1 MSESLG
7 GRSAFT
13 VVKSGDVTVGEVVEQ
28 VHDQL
33 LEDLDVRVLQRLPEQ
48 EARQHVQ
55 EAVAQVLNEVNGKIT
70 GVMRQT
76 VIREVTD
83 EVLGFGPLQPL
94 LDEPEITEVMI
105 NGPNDIYYER
115 AGVLYVSSA
124 RFRDHAHVRRIAD
137 RIVAPVGRRLDESAP
152 MVDARLPDGS
162 RVNIVLSPIAVG
174 GPVITIRKFQHDRFD
189 MDDLIRI
196 GSINEAAAGFLRAA
210 VVSKINAVISG
221 GTGSGKTT
229 MLNALSAFIPEQ
241 ERIVTIEDPKELQ
254 LRQQHV
260 VNLEARP
267 PGISGTGEV
276 TQRDLVKNA
285 LRMRPDRVIVGEVRG
300 AESFDM
306 LQAMNT
312 GHEGSITTVHA
323 NTSRD
328 ALSRIENMV
337 MMAGFDLPARVIREQ
352 MASALHMIVQTNR
365 MVDGSRRVTAIT
377 EVAGMEGEVV
387 SLQDIFVFQQDALG
401 TDQRVEGQLV
411 STGIRPAFADRFQ
424 RFGISELWTSQRSA

>member
-13 VVKSGDVTVGEVVEQ
+13 VVKSGDASVGEVVEQ

-48 EARQHVQ
+48 EALQHVQ

-196 GSINEAAAGFLRAA
+196 GSLNEAAADFCG
-210 VVSKINAVISG
+210 
-221 GTGSGKTT
+221 
-229 MLNALSAFIPEQ
+229 
-241 ERIVTIEDPKELQ
+241 
-254 LRQQHV
+254 
-260 VNLEARP
+260 RP
-267 PGISGTGEV
+267 WSP
-276 TQRDLVKNA
+276 R
-285 LRMRPDRVIVGEVRG
+285 
-300 AESFDM
+300 
-306 LQAMNT
+306 
-312 GHEGSITTVHA
+312 
-323 NTSRD
+323 
-328 ALSRIENMV
+328 
-337 MMAGFDLPARVIREQ
+337 
-352 MASALHMIVQTNR
+352 
-365 MVDGSRRVTAIT
+365 
-377 EVAGMEGEVV
+377 
-387 SLQDIFVFQQDALG
+387 
-401 TDQRVEGQLV
+401 
-411 STGIRPAFADRFQ
+411 
-424 RFGISELWTSQRSA
+424 